1 MPKTAGTKAPVTSA
15 HVDAIAG
22 EIVAIADA
30 VWKHAEM
37 AFKETKSVNLV
48 KEAIA
53 KHGFRIVQDGV
64 GDLATAFV
72 AEYGKGK
79 PIVGILAEYDAL
91 PGLGNAAQPSQAPGP
106 TGTATGHACGHNL
119 IGAGGWG
126 AAVAVRNWMAKTK
139 TPGTVR
145 LYGCPAEEGGSGKM
159 WMAKEGVFNDLDAAL
174 HWHPIERS
182 AVANVRTTANTRLT
196 IVFEGTSA
204 HAGVSP
210 WLGRSALHA
219 VELFVHG
226 VNVMREH
233 LLPTARTHYVI
244 DEGGLAPNV
253 VTDKASVRIMMRD
266 ATSEAVLKTA
276 EWVRDIAK
284 GAALATQTKVKLTQ
298 VPGSHNVE
306 PNAPLAQRAQQ
317 ILEAVGAPAF
327 TKDEHEFAKKL
338 QKAFGVP
345 EKGLNETVA
354 PLPPETA
361 LGGSSDVGDV
371 SKNVPTMG
379 YMFPA
384 IPIGLSLHTW
394 GATAC
399 TGMGIGHKAALQA
412 AKALAGL
419 AAEVLTDAQL
429 RKAAKDDFT
438 KRLGGLK
445 YEPIAAKGTRVK
457 DLHPVADVK
466 GPGDE
471 LVG

>member
-1 MPKTAGTKAPVTSA
+1 MAKKARSKVPVTSA
-15 HVDAIAG
+15 YVDAIAG
-22 EIVAIADA
+22 EIITIADA
-30 VWKHAEM
+30 VWTHAEI
-37 AFKETKSVNLV
+37 AFEEAKSVALL
-48 KEAIA
+48 KDAIV

-64 GDLATAFV
+64 GDLETAFV
-72 AEYGKGK
+72 AEYGKGS

-91 PGLGNAAQPSQAPGP
+91 PGLGNAAQPSQGPGP

-119 IGAGGWG
+119 IGAGAWG
-126 AAVAVRNWMAKTK
+126 AAVALRDWMAKSK

-159 WMAKEGVFNDLDAAL
+159 WMAQEGVFSDLDAAL

-196 IVFEGTSA
+196 IVFEGTAA

-219 VELFVHG
+219 VELFTHG

-233 LLPTARTHYVI
+233 LLPTARTHYVV

-253 VTDKASVRIMMRD
+253 VTDRASVRIMMRD

-276 EWVRDIAK
+276 AWVRDIAK

-306 PNAPLAQRAQQ
+306 PNAPLAQRAQAV
-317 ILEAVGAPAF
+317 LEAVGAPVF
-327 TKDEHEFAKKL
+327 TKAEHDFAKTL
-338 QKAFGVP
+338 QKAFGVAA
-345 EKGLNETVA
+345 EGLNETVA
-354 PLPPETA
+354 PLAPEPA

-384 IPIGLSLHTW
+384 IPVGLSLHTW

-399 TGMGIGHKAALQA
+399 TGMGIGHKAAVQA
-412 AKALAGL
+412 ARALAGL
-419 AAEVLTDAQL
+419 AAEVLTDAAL
-429 RKAAKDDFT
+429 RKAAKEDFAR
-438 KRLGGLK
+438 RLGGIK
-445 YEPIAAKGTRVK
+445 YVPIAAKGTRVR
-457 DLHPVADVK
+457 DLHPIADSK

-471 LVG
+471 FVE

>member
-1 MPKTAGTKAPVTSA
+1 VSGGGGGPRRLIARYPVP
-15 HVDAIAG
+15 AIA
-22 EIVAIADA
+22 ASSDA
-30 VWKHAEM
+30 VWKHAEL
-37 AFKETKSVNLV
+37 AFKETRSAELIKD
-48 KEAIA
+48 AIA

-64 GDLATAFV
+64 GDLPTAFV

-79 PIVGILAEYDAL
+79 PVVGILAEYDAL
-91 PGLGNAAQPSQAPGP
+91 PGLGNAAQPIQAPGP

-119 IGAGGWG
+119 IGAGAWG
-126 AAVAVRNWMAKTK
+126 AAVAVRNWMQKTK

-159 WMAKEGVFNDLDAAL
+159 WMAQEGVFNDLDAAL

-196 IVFEGTSA
+196 IVFEGTAA

-219 VELFVHG
+219 VELFAHG

-266 ATSEAVLKTA
+266 AT
-276 EWVRDIAK
+276 
-284 GAALATQTKVKLTQ
+284 TKVKLTQ

-317 ILEAVGAPAF
+317 ILEELGAPAF
-327 TKDEHEFAKKL
+327 TKAEHDFARKL
-338 QKAFGVP
+338 QKSFGVP
-345 EKGLNETVA
+345 EVGLNETVA
-354 PLPPETA
+354 PLAPEPA

-384 IPIGLSLHTW
+384 IPTGLSLHTW

-429 RKAAKDDFT
+429 REAAKDDFK

>member
-1 MPKTAGTKAPVTSA
+1 MPKTASSRSPAMSA
-15 HVDAIAG
+15 YVDAIAG
-22 EIVAIADA
+22 EIIAIADA
-30 VWKHAEM
+30 VWKHAEP
-37 AFKETKSVNLV
+37 AFKETKSVKLM
-48 KEAIA
+48 KDAIG
-53 KHGFRIVQDGV
+53 KHGFRITKDSIGEL
-64 GDLATAFV
+64 DTAFV

-79 PIVGILAEYDAL
+79 PVIGILAEYDAL
-91 PGLGNAAQPSQAPGP
+91 PGLGNAAQSARAPGP

-119 IGAGGWG
+119 IGAGAWG
-126 AAVAVRNWMAKTK
+126 AAVAVRDWMEKSKA
-139 TPGTVR
+139 PGTVR

-159 WMAKEGVFNDLDAAL
+159 WMAQEGVFDDLDAAL

-182 AVANVRTTANTRLT
+182 AVANVRTTATTRFT
-196 IVFEGTSA
+196 VKFQGTSA

-244 DEGGLAPNV
+244 DEGGLSPNV
-253 VTDKASVRIMMRD
+253 VTDKASVRILMRD
-266 ATSEAVLKTA
+266 ATSESVLKTA

-284 GAALATQTKVKLTQ
+284 GAALATQTKVTLTQ
-298 VPGSHNVE
+298 VPGTHNVE
-306 PNAPLAQRAQQ
+306 PNGPLAQRAQQ
-317 ILEAVGAPAF
+317 VLEAVGAPSF

-338 QKAFGVP
+338 QAAFGVP

-354 PLPPETA
+354 PLPPEPA

-419 AAEVLTDAQL
+419 AAEVLTDALL

-438 KRLGGLK
+438 KRLGGRK
-445 YEPIAAKGTRVK
+445 YEPIAPKGKGVK
-457 DLHPVADVK
+457 DFYPVVDTK

-471 LVG
+471 LVE